1 MGMKTPRAHFLT
13 ARLSASIS
21 RVAVVLLLLCAVVQA
36 RAQTLW
42 QATQYGMSVE
52 EAALAVPGSVA
63 PLDRPAT
70 LATGA
75 VEKLRLDGY
84 EVAQQKF
91 RVVLFFRENRLEQVT
106 LSLQDQIPYRS
117 SRLVYESLRE
127 ALNSLYGPVEEK
139 PETRSSVMG
148 MRQGDW
154 RSGRTNISLL
164 TLGIADLPATLNVN
178 YQVRVA
184 MDADRL

>member
-1 MGMKTPRAHFLT
+1 MKLSRALFPTVPR
-13 ARLSASIS
+13 SASII
-21 RVAVVLLLLCAVVQA
+21 RVTVVLLLVCAAAQA

-52 EAALAVPGSVA
+52 EAALAVPGSTA
-63 PLDRPAT
+63 PLDKPAT

-75 VEKLRLDGY
+75 VEKLRLEGY

-127 ALNSLYGPVEEK
+127 ALNSLYGAVEEK
-139 PETRSSVMG
+139 PETRTFLMS

-164 TLGIADLPATLNVN
+164 TLGIADQPATLNVN

-184 MDADRL
+184 KDADRL